1 MLQLQATV
9 KRFLFDLRLD
19 LEGQHA
25 LVYGFKDKSRRT
37 DMVNQTAEST
47 GKSSNFHV
55 FGHNVLTYYFKLVS
69 VRKRNEGLEGCFQLK
84 HYT

>member
-9 KRFLFDLRLD
+9 KRFLFDLHLD
-19 LEGQHA
+19 LEGQHTFTS
-25 LVYGFKDKSRRT
+25 YGFKDKSRRT

-55 FGHNVLTYYFKLVS
+55 FWS
-69 VRKRNEGLEGCFQLK
+69 
-84 HYT
+84 